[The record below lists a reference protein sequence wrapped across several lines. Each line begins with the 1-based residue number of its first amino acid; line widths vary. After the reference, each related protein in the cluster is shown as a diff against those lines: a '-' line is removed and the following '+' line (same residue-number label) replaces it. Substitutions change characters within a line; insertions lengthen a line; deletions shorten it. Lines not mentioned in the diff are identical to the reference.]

1 VRTNMALLSSIE
13 SLTATELARL
23 RRLAADTIRGLAMDA
38 VQKANSGHP
47 GMPMGMADAAVV
59 LFTQFL
65 KHNPADPLWADR
77 DRFVLSA
84 GHGSM
89 LLYSLL
95 HLSGYDLPLSQLRD
109 FRQWGSQ
116 TPGHPEYGLTP
127 GVETTTGPLGQGI
140 SNAVGMAIA
149 ERWLAARFNRSGFE
163 IVNHYTYVI
172 ASDGDL
178 MEGVSHEA
186 CSLAGH
192 LGLGKLI
199 VLYDDNGI
207 SIDGPTTLAFTED
220 VLARF
225 EAYGWHTQRIDG
237 HDSIAVENAIAN
249 AQAETNRPSL
259 IACKTHIGF
268 GSPNRQDSHKA
279 HGEPLGADEVRRT
292 KAQFGWR
299 LDESFFVPEEAREFM
314 QQSAAASA
322 AQQSEWEETFL
333 AYGKTYP
340 ELAAAFDSAVR
351 GELPDGWDLNLPNL
365 TGAKPIATRAASGA
379 VLDAIAPKIPSLFG
393 GSADL
398 TPSNNTLPKNARAV
412 TRDDFAGQ
420 YLHFGVREHAMG
432 SIMNGL
438 VLHGGV
444 RPYGGTFLIFS
455 DYMRPAIRLAAL
467 MELPVIFVFTHDSI
481 GLGEDGPTHQ
491 PIEQISS
498 LRLIPNLAVFRPA
511 DAAETVEAW
520 RFALAR
526 RQGPTALV
534 LTRQA
539 LPVLDR
545 ALHAPPEGAAR
556 GAYILHDV
564 DDPEVILLATG
575 SEVHLALAAKGILA
589 AQGIRARVVSMP
601 CWELFA
607 EQPGKYRETVLPSAV
622 RARVAVE
629 AGATLAWA
637 RHVGLDGE
645 IVGLDRFGASAP
657 QTVLYREFGITAD
670 TVAQAACRVLLSHQA
685 KLQRA
690 AQGRAQVSDEGSA
703 KE

>member
-1 VRTNMALLSSIE
+1 MAVLSSIE
-13 SLTATELARL
+13 SLTAPELARL
-23 RRLAADTIRGLAMDA
+23 RRLTADTVRGLAMDA

-59 LFTQFL
+59 LWTQFL
-65 KHNPADPLWADR
+65 KHNPSDPLWADR

-149 ERWLAARFNRSGFE
+149 ERWLGARFNRPGFE

-178 MEGVSHEA
+178 MEGVSHES

-207 SIDGPTTLAFTED
+207 SIDGPTSLAFTED

-237 HDSIAVENAIAN
+237 HDSVAVENAIAN
-249 AQAETNRPSL
+249 AQGETSRPSL
-259 IACKTHIGF
+259 VACKTHIGF

-279 HGEPLGADEVRRT
+279 HGEPLGADEVRLT
-292 KAQFGWR
+292 KAKFNWP
-299 LDESFFVPEEAREFM
+299 LDEPFFIPEEAREFM
-314 QQSAAASA
+314 QQSAATSA
-322 AQQSEWEETFL
+322 AQQKQWEETRA
-333 AYGKTYP
+333 AYGRAYT
-340 ELAAAFDSAVR
+340 ELAAAFDSALR
-351 GELPDGWDLNLPNL
+351 GDLPDGWEANLPNFI
-365 TGAKPIATRAASGA
+365 GAKPTATRAASGA
-379 VLDAIAPKIPSLFG
+379 VLDAIAPQVPSLLG

-398 TPSNNTLPKNARAV
+398 TPSNNTLPKKAAAI
-412 TRDDFAGQ
+412 TRDDFTGR

-432 SIMNGL
+432 SILNGL
-438 VLHGGV
+438 ALHGGV

-491 PIEQISS
+491 PVEQVSS

-526 RQGPTALV
+526 RHGPTALV

-539 LPVLDR
+539 LPVIDR
-545 ALHAPPEGAAR
+545 ACHAPAEGAAH
-556 GAYILHDV
+556 GAYVLRGV

-575 SEVHLALAAKGILA
+575 SEVHLALAAQDILA
-589 AQGIRARVVSMP
+589 AQKVRVRVVSMP
-601 CWELFA
+601 CWELFD
-607 EQPGKYRETVLPSAV
+607 EQSDEYREAVLPSSV

-629 AGATLAWA
+629 AGTTLAWG
-637 RHVGLDGE
+637 RYVGLDGE
-645 IVGLDRFGASAP
+645 VVGLDRFGASAP
-657 QTVLYREFGITAD
+657 QTVLYRELGITAEA
-670 TVAQAACRVLLSHQA
+670 VADAARRVLLRI
-685 KLQRA
+685 K
-690 AQGRAQVSDEGSA
+690 
-703 KE
+703 

>member
-1 VRTNMALLSSIE
+1 MKATMALVSSTTP
-13 SLTATELARL
+13 LTATEQARL
-23 RRLAADTIRGLAMDA
+23 RRLTADTIRGLAMDA

-59 LFTQFL
+59 LWTHFL
-65 KHNPADPLWADR
+65 KHNPSNPAWPDR

-95 HLSGYDLPLSQLRD
+95 HLSGYDLPLSQLRE

-116 TPGHPEYGLTP
+116 TPGHPEHGLTP

-149 ERWLAARFNRSGFE
+149 ERWLGARFNRPGFE
-163 IVNHYTYVI
+163 IVDHYTYVI

-178 MEGVSHEA
+178 MEGVSHES

-207 SIDGPTTLAFTED
+207 SIDGPTSLAFTEN

-237 HDSIAVENAIAN
+237 HDAMAVEKALAN
-249 AQAETNRPSL
+249 AKAEAHRPSL

-279 HGEPLGADEVRRT
+279 HGEPLGAEEVRLT
-292 KAQFGWR
+292 KAKLGWP
-299 LDESFFVPEEAREFM
+299 LDEPFFVPEEAREFM
-314 QQSAAASA
+314 QQSAATGA
-322 AQQSEWEETFL
+322 AREKEWGETYA
-333 AYGKTYP
+333 AYGKAYP
-340 ELAAAFDSAVR
+340 ELATAFDSALR
-351 GELPDGWDLNLPNL
+351 GDLPDGWDSNLPVFS
-365 TGAKPIATRAASGA
+365 GAKPTATRAASGA
-379 VLDAIAPKIPSLFG
+379 VLDAIAPKIPTLLG

-398 TPSNNTLPKNARAV
+398 TPSNNTLPQNARDV
-412 TRDDFAGQ
+412 TREDFRGQ

-432 SIMNGL
+432 SILNGL
-438 VLHGGV
+438 ALHGGV
-444 RPYGGTFLIFS
+444 RPYGGTFLVFA
-455 DYMRPAIRLAAL
+455 DYMRPAIRMAAL

-491 PIEQISS
+491 PVEQITS

-511 DAAETVEAW
+511 DATETVEAW
-520 RFALAR
+520 RSALGR
-526 RQGPTALV
+526 SHGPTALV
-534 LTRQA
+534 LSRQA
-539 LPVLDR
+539 LPVIDR
-545 ALHAPPEGAAR
+545 TRYAATEEAAR
-556 GAYILHDV
+556 GAYILRGG

-575 SEVHLALAAKGILA
+575 SEVHLALAAQEMLT
-589 AQGIRARVVSMP
+589 AQKVKVRVVSMP
-601 CWELFA
+601 CCELFD
-607 EQPGKYRETVLPSAV
+607 EQPKEYREAVLPSAV

-637 RHVGLDGE
+637 RYVGLEGE
-645 IVGLDRFGASAP
+645 IIGLDRFGASAP
-657 QTVLYREFGITAD
+657 QAVLYREFGITAEA
-670 TVAQAACRVLLSHQA
+670 VAEAARRALFRV
-685 KLQRA
+685 K
-690 AQGRAQVSDEGSA
+690 
-703 KE
+703 

>member
-1 VRTNMALLSSIE
+1 MAILSSIE

-59 LFTQFL
+59 LWTQFL

-140 SNAVGMAIA
+140 STAVGMAIA
-149 ERWLAARFNRSGFE
+149 ERWLAAHFNRPKFE
-163 IVNHYTYVI
+163 IVSHYTYVI

-178 MEGVSHEA
+178 MEGVSHES

-207 SIDGPTTLAFTED
+207 SIDGPTSLAFTEN

-237 HDSIAVENAIAN
+237 HDSITVENAIAN

-268 GSPNRQDSHKA
+268 GSPNRQDSNKA
-279 HGEPLGADEVRRT
+279 HGEPLGADEVRLT
-292 KAQFGWR
+292 KAKFGWP
-299 LDESFFVPEEAREFM
+299 LDEAFFIPEEAREFM
-314 QQSAAASA
+314 QQSAATSA
-322 AQQSEWEETFL
+322 AQQSEWKKTFS
-333 AYGKTYP
+333 AYGKAYP
-340 ELAAAFDSAVR
+340 ELAVAFDCELR
-351 GELPDGWDLNLPNL
+351 GDLPDGWDSNLPNFV
-365 TGAKPIATRAASGA
+365 GSKPMATRAASGA
-379 VLDAIAPKIPSLFG
+379 VLDAIAPKIPSLLG

-412 TRDDFAGQ
+412 TRDNFNGQ
-420 YLHFGVREHAMG
+420 YIHFGVREHAMG
-432 SIMNGL
+432 SILNGL
-438 VLHGGV
+438 ALHGGV

-491 PIEQISS
+491 PVEQISS

-511 DAAETVEAW
+511 DAAETMEAW

-526 RQGPTALV
+526 RNGPSALV

-539 LPVLDR
+539 LPVIDR
-545 ALHAPPEGAAR
+545 ARHEPAAGAAR
-556 GAYILHDV
+556 GAYILRDA
-564 DDPEVILLATG
+564 DSPEVILLATG
-575 SEVHLALAAKGILA
+575 SEVHLALATQEILMA
-589 AQGIRARVVSMP
+589 EKVRSRVVSMP
-601 CWELFA
+601 CWQSFD
-607 EQPGKYRETVLPSAV
+607 EQSNEYRETVLPSAV

-637 RHVGLDGE
+637 RYVGLDGE
-645 IVGLDRFGASAP
+645 TVGLDRFGASAP
-657 QTVLYREFGITAD
+657 QAVLYREFGITVEA
-670 TVAQAACRVLLSHQA
+670 VAEAARRALLRLKQNQSAMPKGTRHT
-685 KLQRA
+685 
-690 AQGRAQVSDEGSA
+690 SDEISV

>member
-1 VRTNMALLSSIE
+1 MATLSSIE
-13 SLTATELARL
+13 SVTAAELTRL

-59 LFTQFL
+59 LWTQFL
-65 KHNPADPLWADR
+65 KHNPGDPLWADR

-84 GHGSM
+84 GHGSI

-95 HLSGYDLPLSQLRD
+95 HLSGYDLPLNQLRD

-149 ERWLAARFNRSGFE
+149 ERWLATRFNRPGFE
-163 IVNHYTYVI
+163 IVNHHTYVI

-178 MEGVSHEA
+178 MEGVSHES

-220 VLARF
+220 VLTRF
-225 EAYGWHTQRIDG
+225 KAYGWHTQRIDG
-237 HDSIAVENAIAN
+237 HDSAAVENAIAN
-249 AQAETNRPSL
+249 AQAETKRPSL

-268 GSPNRQDSHKA
+268 GSPNRQDSNKA
-279 HGEPLGADEVRRT
+279 HGEPLGVDEVRLT
-292 KAQFGWR
+292 KAKFGWP
-299 LDESFFVPEEAREFM
+299 LDEPFFEPEQAREFM
-314 QQSAAASA
+314 RQSAAAGASR
-322 AQQSEWEETFL
+322 QDEWKETFS
-333 AYGKTYP
+333 AYGKAYP
-340 ELAAAFDSAVR
+340 ELASAFDSAWR
-351 GELPDGWDLNLPNL
+351 GKLPEGWDSNLPNFA
-365 TGAKPIATRAASGA
+365 GAKPIATRAASGA
-379 VLDAIAPKIPSLFG
+379 VLDAVTPKISSLLG

-398 TPSNNTLPKNARAV
+398 TPSNNTLPKNARAL
-412 TRDDFAGQ
+412 TRDDFADQ

-432 SIMNGL
+432 SILNGL
-438 VLHGGV
+438 ALHGGV
-444 RPYGGTFLIFS
+444 RPYAGTFLIFS

-491 PIEQISS
+491 PVEQISS

-520 RFALAR
+520 RFALTR
-526 RQGPTALV
+526 HDGPTALV

-539 LPVLDR
+539 LPIIDR
-545 ALHAPPEGAAR
+545 SSKPAEAAAR
-556 GAYILHDV
+556 GAYILRDV
-564 DDPEVILLATG
+564 DSPKVILLATG
-575 SEVHLALAAKGILA
+575 SEVHLALAAKEILA
-589 AQGIRARVVSMP
+589 AENIGARVVSMP
-601 CWELFA
+601 CWKLFD
-607 EQPGKYRETVLPSAV
+607 EQPNEYRKAVLPSAV

-629 AGATLAWA
+629 AGATLAWS
-637 RHVGLDGE
+637 RYVGLDGE
-645 IVGLDRFGASAP
+645 TVGLDRFGASAP
-657 QTVLYREFGITAD
+657 QAVLYREFGITAEA
-670 TVAQAACRVLLSHQA
+670 VAEAARRVLSRV
-685 KLQRA
+685 KE
-690 AQGRAQVSDEGSA
+690 SCSA
-703 KE
+703 TSK

>member
-1 VRTNMALLSSIE
+1 MALLSSIE

-59 LFTQFL
+59 LWTQFL
-65 KHNPADPLWADR
+65 KHNPSDPLWADR

-95 HLSGYDLPLSQLRD
+95 HLSGYDLPLTQLRE
-109 FRQWGSQ
+109 FRQWGSL

-149 ERWLAARFNRSGFE
+149 ERWLAAKFNQSGCE

-178 MEGVSHEA
+178 MEGVSHES

-199 VLYDDNGI
+199 LLYDDNGI
-207 SIDGPTTLAFTED
+207 SIDGPTSLAFTED
-220 VLARF
+220 VIARF

-237 HDSIAVENAIAN
+237 HDSLAVENAIAE
-249 AQAETNRPSL
+249 AQAEINRPSL

-279 HGEPLGADEVRRT
+279 HGEPLGANEVRLT
-292 KAQFGWR
+292 KAKFGWP
-299 LDESFFVPEEAREFM
+299 DEPFFVPEEAREFM
-314 QQSAAASA
+314 QQSAAIAVA
-322 AQQSEWEETFL
+322 RQKEWEETFA
-333 AYGKTYP
+333 AYCRVYP
-340 ELAAAFDSAVR
+340 ELAAAFYSALH
-351 GELPDGWDLNLPNL
+351 GDLPEGWDSNFPSF
-365 TGAKPIATRAASGA
+365 TDAKPIATRAASGA
-379 VLDAIAPKIPSLFG
+379 VLDAIAPKIPNLLG

-398 TPSNNTLPKNARAV
+398 TPSNNTLPKKARAL

-420 YLHFGVREHAMG
+420 YLHFGVREHSMG
-432 SIMNGL
+432 GILNGL
-438 VLHGGV
+438 ALHGGV

-467 MELPVIFVFTHDSI
+467 MELPVIFIFTHDSI

-491 PIEQISS
+491 PVEQLSS

-520 RFALAR
+520 RCALVR
-526 RQGPTALV
+526 RDGPTAFV

-539 LPVLDR
+539 LPVIDR
-545 ALHAPPEGAAR
+545 AHYASAEGAAR
-556 GAYILHDV
+556 GAYILCGV
-564 DDPEVILLATG
+564 DNPEVILLATG
-575 SEVHLALAAKGILA
+575 SEVQLALAAQEILT
-589 AQGIRARVVSMP
+589 AQQVRVRVVSMP
-601 CWELFA
+601 CWKLFDQ
-607 EQPGKYRETVLPSAV
+607 QPREYSEAVVPSIV

-629 AGATLAWA
+629 AGATFAWS
-637 RHVGLDGE
+637 RYVGLDGE

-657 QTVLYREFGITAD
+657 QAVLYREFGITAGA
-670 TVAQAACRVLLSHQA
+670 VAEAARRALLRVKQNCKA
-685 KLQRA
+685 MPEGT
-690 AQGRAQVSDEGSA
+690 AQISDERLV

>member
-1 VRTNMALLSSIE
+1 MAILSSIE
-13 SLTATELARL
+13 SLTVPELARL

-59 LFTQFL
+59 LWTQFL
-65 KHNPADPLWADR
+65 KHNPSDPQWADR

-149 ERWLAARFNRSGFE
+149 ERWLGARFNRPGFE

-178 MEGVSHEA
+178 MEGVSHES

-207 SIDGPTTLAFTED
+207 SIDGPTSLSFTED

-225 EAYGWHTQRIDG
+225 KAYGWHTQRIDG
-237 HDSIAVENAIAN
+237 HDSVAVENAIAN
-249 AQAETNRPSL
+249 ARAEMNRPSL

-279 HGEPLGADEVRRT
+279 HGEPLGTEEVRLT
-292 KAQFGWR
+292 KAKFGWP
-299 LDESFFVPEEAREFM
+299 LDEPFFIPEEAREFM
-314 QQSAAASA
+314 QQSAATSA
-322 AQQSEWEETFL
+322 AQQKQWEETRA
-333 AYGKTYP
+333 AYGRVYP
-340 ELAAAFDSAVR
+340 ELAATFDSALR
-351 GELPDGWDLNLPNL
+351 GNLPDGWEANLPNFI
-365 TGAKPIATRAASGA
+365 GAKPTATRAASGA
-379 VLDAIAPKIPSLFG
+379 VLDAIAPQIPSLLG

-398 TPSNNTLPKNARAV
+398 TPSNNTLPKKAAAI
-412 TRDDFAGQ
+412 TRDDFTGR

-432 SIMNGL
+432 SILNGL
-438 VLHGGV
+438 ALHGGV

-491 PIEQISS
+491 PVEQVSS

-526 RQGPTALV
+526 RHGPTALV

-539 LPVLDR
+539 LPVIDR
-545 ALHAPPEGAAR
+545 TCHAPAEGAAH
-556 GAYILHDV
+556 GAYILRDV
-564 DDPEVILLATG
+564 NDPEIILLATG
-575 SEVHLALAAKGILA
+575 SEVQLALSAQDILA
-589 AQGIRARVVSMP
+589 AQKVRVRVVSMP
-601 CWELFA
+601 CRELFD
-607 EQPGKYRETVLPSAV
+607 EQTSEYREDVLPSAV

-629 AGATLAWA
+629 AGATLAWG
-637 RHVGLDGE
+637 RYVGLDGE

-657 QTVLYREFGITAD
+657 QAVLYRELGITAES
-670 TVAQAACRVLLSHQA
+670 VADAARRVLSRI
-685 KLQRA
+685 K
-690 AQGRAQVSDEGSA
+690 
-703 KE
+703 

>member
-1 VRTNMALLSSIE
+1 MTALMSATM
-13 SLTATELARL
+13 SLAGTELARV
-23 RRLAADTIRGLAMDA
+23 RRLTADTIRGLAMDA

-59 LFTQFL
+59 LWTRFL

-77 DRFVLSA
+77 DRFILSA

-95 HLSGYDLPLSQLRD
+95 HLSGYELPMSQLQA

-140 SNAVGMAIA
+140 TNAVGMAIA
-149 ERWLAARFNRSGFE
+149 ERWLAARFNRPGFE

-178 MEGVSHEA
+178 MEGISHES

-207 SIDGPTTLAFTED
+207 SIDGPTSLAFSED
-220 VLARF
+220 VLGRF
-225 EAYGWHTQRIDG
+225 TAYGWHTQRIAG
-237 HDSIAVENAIAN
+237 HDSRAVEAALTS
-249 AQAETNRPSL
+249 AKSETGRPSL

-279 HGEPLGADEVRRT
+279 HGEPLGADEVRLT
-292 KAQFGWR
+292 KERLGWPPEER
-299 LDESFFVPEEAREFM
+299 FWVPEEARQFM
-314 QQSAAASA
+314 QESAAMGA
-322 AQQSEWEETFL
+322 ACEQEWEEVCAEYREL
-333 AYGKTYP
+333 YP
-340 ELAAAFDSAVR
+340 ELAADFDQALR
-351 GELPDGWDLNLPNL
+351 GELPEGWDANLPAFPE
-365 TGAKPIATRAASGA
+365 TKPFATRAASGA
-379 VLDAIAPKIPSLFG
+379 VLDAIAAKFPALLG

-398 TPSNNTLPKNARAV
+398 TPSNNTLPKGERDL
-412 TRDDFAGQ
+412 TRENFAGK
-420 YLHFGVREHAMG
+420 YLHFGVREHGMG
-432 SIMNGL
+432 GILNGL
-438 VLHGGV
+438 ALHGGV

-455 DYMRPAIRLAAL
+455 DYMRPSIRLAAL
-467 MELPVIFVFTHDSI
+467 MELPVIFVFTHDSV

-498 LRLIPNLAVFRPA
+498 LRLIPNLAVLRPA
-511 DAAETVEAW
+511 DATETVEAW
-520 RFALAR
+520 RAALNR
-526 RQGPTALV
+526 RHAPTALV

-545 ALHAPPEGAAR
+545 AGCGSAEGVSR
-556 GAYILHDV
+556 GAYILCGSDHPD
-564 DDPEVILLATG
+564 VILIGTG
-575 SEVHLALAAKGILA
+575 SEVHVALAAQQILA
-589 AQGIRARVVSMP
+589 GEKINARVVSMP
-601 CWELFA
+601 CWEFFDQ
-607 EQPGKYRETVLPSAV
+607 QPEEYREAVLPRSV

-629 AGATLAWA
+629 AGATAAWG
-637 RHVGLDGE
+637 RYLGLDGAS
-645 IVGLDRFGASAP
+645 VGLDRFGASAP
-657 QTVLYREFGITAD
+657 YQVLYQKLGITAEA
-670 TVAQAACRVLLSHQA
+670 VAETAREVLREV
-685 KLQRA
+685 KR
-690 AQGRAQVSDEGSA
+690 QG
-703 KE
+703 

>member
-1 VRTNMALLSSIE
+1 MAILSSSI
-13 SLTATELARL
+13 SLTAAELARI
-23 RRLAADTIRGLAMDA
+23 RRLAADTVRCLAMDA

-59 LFTQFL
+59 LWTRFL
-65 KHNPADPLWADR
+65 KQNPSDPRWADR

-149 ERWLAARFNRSGFE
+149 ERWLAAQFNRPGFD
-163 IVNHYTYVI
+163 IVDHYTYVI

-178 MEGVSHEA
+178 MEGVSHES

-207 SIDGPTTLAFTED
+207 SIDGPTSLAFTED

-225 EAYGWHTQRIDG
+225 DAYGWHTQRVDG
-237 HDSIAVENAIAN
+237 HDSMAVENAIAN
-249 AQAETNRPSL
+249 ARAETNRPSL

-268 GSPNRQDSHKA
+268 GSPNRQDSSKA
-279 HGEPLGADEVRRT
+279 HGEPLGADEVRLT
-292 KAQFGWR
+292 KAKLFWP
-299 LDESFFVPEEAREFM
+299 LDKPFFIPEEAREFM
-314 QQSAAASA
+314 EQSAAAGA
-322 AQQSEWEETFL
+322 AQQKEWEEIYS
-333 AYGKTYP
+333 AYGKVYP
-340 ELAAAFDSAVR
+340 ELAAAFDCALR
-351 GELPDGWDLNLPNL
+351 GELPDGWESNLP
-365 TGAKPIATRAASGA
+365 TFAGGKPVATRAASGA
-379 VLDAIAPKIPSLFG
+379 VLDALAPGIPPLLG

-398 TPSNNTLPKNARAV
+398 TPSNNTQSKNTRAL
-412 TRDDFAGQ
+412 TRDDFSGR
-420 YLHFGVREHAMG
+420 YIHFGVREHAMG
-432 SIMNGL
+432 SILNGL
-438 VLHGGV
+438 ALHGGV

-491 PIEQISS
+491 PIEQISG

-520 RFALAR
+520 RFALGR
-526 RQGPTALV
+526 SYGPTALV

-539 LPVLDR
+539 LPIIDR
-545 ALHAPPEGAAR
+545 TCLTPAEGAAR
-556 GAYILHDV
+556 GAYVLSTTE
-564 DDPEVILLATG
+564 DPDVILLATG
-575 SEVHLALAAKGILA
+575 SEVHLALAAQEILA
-589 AQGIRARVVSMP
+589 AQKIRTRVVSMP
-601 CWELFA
+601 CCELFDKQTK
-607 EQPGKYRETVLPSAV
+607 EYREAVLPSTV

-629 AGATLAWA
+629 AGATVAWG
-637 RHVGLDGE
+637 RYIGLDGE

-657 QTVLYREFGITAD
+657 CAVLYRELGLTAEAVAEAARRAILRVNRD
-670 TVAQAACRVLLSHQA
+670 CRTTVGRPAQALGRDEA
-685 KLQRA
+685 KN
-690 AQGRAQVSDEGSA
+690 
-703 KE
+703 